1 VRSFFLLSCINLKLD
16 FHPPFDWLSL
26 LAFLRHR
33 AIPGVEFIDGT
44 RYLRTASVDGVHGWI
59 QVEGRSNS
67 LRLTVSPSLQAH
79 SGALLPRV
87 RDLFDLEARPRE
99 IESHLGR
106 DPRLRPIVGRQAGLR
121 LPGAFE
127 VFEMAVRAVLGQQV
141 SVRAATT
148 LAGRVARG
156 FGEALETPHPALTR
170 TTIVASTLATAS
182 SDEFRSLGLT
192 GARAECLLA
201 LAQAVASGRIQ
212 LEPRNEVGRTI
223 ERLKELPGIGDWTAH
238 YIAMRALRWPD
249 AFPHAD
255 LGLRKAMGESSPKRM
270 LELAERWRPW
280 RAYAVMHLWKSL
292 EGGEP

>member
-1 VRSFFLLSCINLKLD
+1 
-16 FHPPFDWLSL
+16 
-26 LAFLRHR
+26 
-33 AIPGVEFIDGT
+33 
-44 RYLRTASVDGVHGWI
+44 
-59 QVEGRSNS
+59 
-67 LRLTVSPSLQAH
+67 
-79 SGALLPRV
+79 
-87 RDLFDLEARPRE
+87 
-99 IESHLGR
+99 
-106 DPRLRPIVGRQAGLR
+106 

-170 TTIVASTLATAS
+170 TTIAASTLATATS
-182 SDEFRSLGLT
+182 NEFRSLGLT

-255 LGLRKAMGESSPKRM
+255 LGLRKAMGETSPKRM

-292 EGGEP
+292 ERGEP